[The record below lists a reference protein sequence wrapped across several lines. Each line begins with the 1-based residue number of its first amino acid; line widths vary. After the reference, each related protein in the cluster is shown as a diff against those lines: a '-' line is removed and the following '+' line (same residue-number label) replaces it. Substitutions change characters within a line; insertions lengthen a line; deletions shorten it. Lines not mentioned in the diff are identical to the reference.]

1 MLSKVNLLSLFNIM
15 AQPKIEIG
23 HDSYFDQEG
32 LIGRYIK
39 IGVDFKARIV

>member
-1 MLSKVNLLSLFNIM
+1 MLSKVNLRSLLNIK

-23 HDSYFDQEG
+23 HNIYFDQEG
-32 LIGRYIK
+32 LIGRDIK